1 MCASI
6 IVQEPLTQGEATR
19 DHVLAAHSQFGF
31 SQNEHKRSE
40 VSFGGGLAG
49 RAEKRR
55 TFGPH
60 GEDDVGAE
68 ALAGADLV
76 GDLERDLDGHQVRAL
91 AGAPVILPGVRRAQE
106 VLVLDVHEALRLAD
120 GTHVGV
126 LDGEVHNLALGCI
139 EISVSLLA
147 RGISLRGQS

>member
-6 IVQEPLTQGEATR
+6 IVQELLTHGEATR
-19 DHVLAAHSQFGF
+19 DHLLAAQSPFAF
-31 SQNEHKRSE
+31 SQNEHIRLQ
-40 VSFGGGLAG
+40 VSLGGGLAG

-60 GEDDVGAE
+60 GKDDVSAE

-91 AGAPVILPGVRRAQE
+91 AGAPVVLPGVRRAQE
-106 VLVLDVHEALRLAD
+106 VLVFDVHEALRLAD

-126 LDGEVHNLALGCI
+126 LDGEVHNLALGCT
-139 EISVSLLA
+139 ETSVSLLA
-147 RGISLRGQS
+147 RGVSLRGQS